1 MLDLP
6 RPRFEEL
13 VAEALD
19 EIPEPFASH
28 LDNVEVI
35 VEEEPD
41 VEDLQRAEVAPGGTL
56 FGLYQGIP
64 QTDRGAGYTFVLPDK
79 ITIFRGP
86 ILRVCSDEDEAYDEI
101 ATTVVHEIAHH
112 FGISDERLDE
122 LGW

>member
-1 MLDLP
+1 MTEMPDG
-6 RPRFEEL
+6 RFEDL

-19 EIPEPFASH
+19 DLPEPFASH
-28 LDNVEVI
+28 LDNVHVVI
-35 VEEEPD
+35 EAEPTPD
-41 VEDLQRAEVAPGGTL
+41 ELDRADIGRGGTL

-64 QTDRGAGYTFVLPDK
+64 QTERGPGYTFVLPDK
-79 ITIFRGP
+79 ITIYRGP
-86 ILRVCSDEDEAYDEI
+86 ILRACADEDEVYDEV